1 MKTIVGIIAAVCV
14 GATATSGEL
23 SLGFLVIAGITYAIV
38 TALWD
43 FLAQHKAA
51 VAVVAVLALVFAGK
65 SDAAGGL
72 MYLLGVVIFGALFI
86 WAAKAAL
93 GGGKKSAGAGRPARR
108 QSMPTRMAN
117 SAGDAVGRG
126 LMNFLTPKGPTPD
139 ELARREAEKQYWFHQ
154 KQADRLKGTKDGDWH
169 QNQAWHYRNKMK

>member
-1 MKTIVGIIAAVCV
+1 MKKIVGIIAAICIAAVC
-14 GATATSGEL
+14 TDGEI
-23 SLGFLVIAGITYAIV
+23 SFGFLVIAFIAYAI
-38 TALWD
+38 TIALWD

-51 VAVVAVLALVFAGK
+51 VAVIAVLALIL
-65 SDAAGGL
+65 AGGSDVAGEL
-72 MYLLGVVIFGALFI
+72 MYPLSVVIFGALVV
-86 WAAKAAL
+86 WVLKSLL
-93 GGGKKSAGAGRPARR
+93 GGGKKPAGAARPARR